1 MEIEEELDNL
11 LDEAMTKGK
20 TFNLNDYK
28 IKERIYFGHFSEIS
42 LVENKKT
49 KKNIH

>member
-20 TFNLNDYK
+20 TFNLNEYK
-28 IKERIYFGHFSEIS
+28 INERIYYG
-42 LVENKKT
+42 
-49 KKNIH
+49 NIY